1 MYARLTPLSGSAL
14 ALALLLGLIGGC
26 GGSSSS
32 SGNGIASKSPTEI
45 VAATRAAAEQ
55 ASSVHL
61 SGTIVS
67 GGPPLTL
74 DLDLLAGRGVPAP
87 HVANG
92 ATPRLAQTGGVR
104 RARHDAP
111 H

>member
-1 MYARLTPLSGSAL
+1 MLARLTPLAGAAL

-45 VAATRAAAEQ
+45 VAATRATAEK

-61 SGTIVS
+61 SGSIAS
-67 GGPPLTL
+67 GGSLITLNL
-74 DLDLLAGRGVPAP
+74 DLAAGRGGRGQPAGKRASFGP
-87 HVANG
+87 V
-92 ATPRLAQTGGVR
+92 QTGRDPGSTN
-104 RARHDAP
+104 HP
-111 H
+111 P